1 MMHSRVYCNH
11 TLTLLVFFT
20 GAFFMQLHE
29 QYRPRAWHEVVGQD
43 KVIAK
48 LDALKARGLT
58 GRAFWLAGV
67 SGSGKTSIARLIAG
81 EVADDFDTLEVDA
94 GEVSLS
100 WLRETERSLASR
112 GLTGRG
118 RAVIVNEAHG
128 LRKDSIRAL
137 LVMLERVPAH
147 VAWVFTTTVE
157 GQSSL
162 FEDCDDASPLLSRCI
177 RLDLARRDLAKPFA
191 ERALMI
197 AQREGLDGKPLEQY
211 IRLAQAHRNNL
222 RAMLQAI
229 EAGEMLG

>member
-1 MMHSRVYCNH
+1 
-11 TLTLLVFFT
+11 
-20 GAFFMQLHE
+20 MQLHE

>member
-1 MMHSRVYCNH
+1 
-11 TLTLLVFFT
+11 
-20 GAFFMQLHE
+20 MQLHE

-48 LDALKARGLT
+48 LGALKARGLT

-67 SGSGKTSIARLIAG
+67 SGSGKTSIARLIAD

>member
-1 MMHSRVYCNH
+1 V
-11 TLTLLVFFT
+11 
-20 GAFFMQLHE
+20 QLHE
-29 QYRPRAWHEVVGQD
+29 QYRPHTWHEVVGQD

-48 LDALKARGLT
+48 LDALKARRLT

-67 SGSGKTSIARLIAG
+67 SGSGKTTIARLIAH
-81 EVADDFDTLEVDA
+81 EVADDFDTLEVDV
-94 GEVSLS
+94 GEASVS
-100 WLRETERSLASR
+100 WLREVERTLASR

-137 LVMLERVPAH
+137 LVMLERVPGH
-147 VAWVFTTTVE
+147 VTWVFTTTIE

-197 AQREGLDGKPLEQY
+197 AQREGLDGKPLDQY
-211 IRLAQAHRNNL
+211 IKLAQAHRNNL

>member
-1 MMHSRVYCNH
+1 
-11 TLTLLVFFT
+11 
-20 GAFFMQLHE
+20 MQLHE

-48 LDALKARGLT
+48 LGALKARGLT

-81 EVADDFDTLEVDA
+81 EVADDFDTLEIDA

-128 LRKDSIRAL
+128 LRKDSIRA
-137 LVMLERVPAH
+137 
-147 VAWVFTTTVE
+147 
-157 GQSSL
+157 
-162 FEDCDDASPLLSRCI
+162 
-177 RLDLARRDLAKPFA
+177 
-191 ERALMI
+191 
-197 AQREGLDGKPLEQY
+197 
-211 IRLAQAHRNNL
+211 
-222 RAMLQAI
+222 
-229 EAGEMLG
+229 

>member
-1 MMHSRVYCNH
+1 
-11 TLTLLVFFT
+11 
-20 GAFFMQLHE
+20 MQLHE
-29 QYRPRAWHEVVGQD
+29 QYRPRTWQEVVGQD
-43 KVIAK
+43 KVIQRIE
-48 LDALKARGLT
+48 ALKARSLG

-81 EVADDFDTLEVDA
+81 EVADDFDTLEIDA

-197 AQREGLDGKPLEQY
+197 AQREGLDGKPLDQY
-211 IRLAQAHRNNL
+211 IKLAQAHRNNL